1 MYEKII
7 GIIGTP
13 RSGTSW
19 TGQIFDSA
27 PDTLYRMQPFY
38 SYAFRDKLHVRSSR
52 AEINR
57 FFDDLYN
64 SKDEYLA
71 QKQRRQSRVYATFG
85 DKNLNAPFM
94 VYKEVFF
101 HYLVPA
107 LLSGCD
113 KLEILALVRHPV
125 DVLTSYYNAPREFR
139 PGLDIQKE
147 WYFAQDRNE
156 ALPERYFGY
165 FKWKEYMNLIDY
177 ISTKFSDKVSVI
189 KYEDLYY
196 APEYTVEKI
205 FSRYG
210 IILTEQTKKFLED
223 SQNRTGDDPYSV
235 FRDRKNP
242 PLKKKLPD
250 NIIEAVHKDLDT
262 FDIANKFGYR

>member
-1 MYEKII
+1 M
-7 GIIGTP
+7 
-13 RSGTSW
+13 
-19 TGQIFDSA
+19 
-27 PDTLYRMQPFY
+27 
-38 SYAFRDKLHVRSSR
+38 
-52 AEINR
+52 
-57 FFDDLYN
+57 
-64 SKDEYLA
+64 
-71 QKQRRQSRVYATFG
+71 
-85 DKNLNAPFM
+85 
-94 VYKEVFF
+94 
-101 HYLVPA
+101 
-107 LLSGCD
+107 
-113 KLEILALVRHPV
+113 
-125 DVLTSYYNAPREFR
+125 
-139 PGLDIQKE
+139 
-147 WYFAQDRNE
+147 
-156 ALPERYFGY
+156 
-165 FKWKEYMNLIDY
+165 
-177 ISTKFSDKVSVI
+177 SVI